1 MVDSADSQYS
11 KETDRVSAC
20 IVTVFTRHGCHLC
33 EVAIETLE
41 SMKVELDF
49 TIEKKYIDGDQEL
62 ERLYGEEVPVT
73 LINGAKHDY
82 FRVDKKRF
90 SEAILRQHQ

>member
-1 MVDSADSQYS
+1 MNTKVVIYS
-11 KETDRVSAC
+11 RTN
-20 IVTVFTRHGCHLC
+20 CHLC
-33 EVAIETLE
+33 EDAEKNAREVLVEIPFNLE
-41 SMKVELDF
+41 V
-49 TIEKKYIDGDQEL
+49 IYIDGDQEL

-82 FRVDKKRF
+82 FGVDKKRF

>member
-1 MVDSADSQYS
+1 MNTKVVIYS
-11 KETDRVSAC
+11 RTN
-20 IVTVFTRHGCHLC
+20 CHLC
-33 EVAIETLE
+33 EDAEKNVREVLVEIPFNLE
-41 SMKVELDF
+41 V
-49 TIEKKYIDGDQEL
+49 IYIDEDQEL

-90 SEAILRQHQ
+90 SEAILRQRQ

>member
-1 MVDSADSQYS
+1 MVDSADSQFS

-62 ERLYGEEVPVT
+62 EKLYSEEVPVIT
-73 LINGAKHDY
+73 INGDVHDY
-82 FRVDKKRF
+82 YKVDKRRLLKV
-90 SEAILRQHQ
+90 LRALNS